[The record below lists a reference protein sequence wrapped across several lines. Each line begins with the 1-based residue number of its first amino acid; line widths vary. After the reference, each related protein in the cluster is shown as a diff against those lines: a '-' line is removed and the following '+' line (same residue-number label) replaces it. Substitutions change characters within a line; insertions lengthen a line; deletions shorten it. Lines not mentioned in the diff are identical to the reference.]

1 MDFRRTEYGYA
12 QKKWVQPAAAV
23 VAAGSAAA
31 AGLALF
37 AAITVQPV
45 DAVYALWMGVLCIL
59 MVRMGLLKVE
69 MRREGVHVVNP
80 WRTDFIPWSDF
91 AGFARKRWLAVYPQV
106 VFIVRR
112 SGRPIPVLVLMGG
125 GFFIGGDD
133 SRVDDAVLDLEER
146 VRAVSTLDRV
156 ADPPVRR

>member
-1 MDFRRTEYGYA
+1 MAFRRTEYGYA
-12 QKKWVQPAAAV
+12 PSKWVQPAAAA

-37 AAITVQPV
+37 AAATVQPV
-45 DAVYALWMGVLCIL
+45 DAVYALWMGVVCVL
-59 MVRMGLLKVE
+59 MVRTGLLKVE
-69 MRREGVHVVNP
+69 VRREGVHVVNP
-80 WRTDFIPWSDF
+80 WRTDFVPWSNF

-106 VFIVRR
+106 VFVGRR

-133 SRVDDAVLDLEER
+133 SRVDDAVLDLEDR
-146 VRAVSTLDRV
+146 VREAST
-156 ADPPVRR
+156 P